1 MNNIKKILIVTYH
14 YLDSVGGG
22 VFASRAYIN
31 ALANIYP
38 EKGQVTLLYPAS
50 ESHPIQGINSCIKA
64 IPVYNNASK
73 ISKLFDLLRGKYL
86 RFNKTFKNLIE
97 KEKFD
102 LVVFDNSHC
111 SLGLIDMAHK
121 AGSKVITIHHNCEL
135 EYVRDNSSRLLYY
148 PSMRITRKGECEAV
162 RLSDLNLALT
172 PEDVRLLKSHYLT
185 DGKESKFFV
194 LGTFEST
201 ATIDS
206 KTTDNLKNNEIRNFI
221 ITGNLSNKQSIDSL
235 LPWLKEY
242 YPILLEKFPDST
254 LTIAGKNP
262 SSEIV
267 NICKSLGIK
276 LIPNPKNMDSIIQQA
291 DCYICP
297 TSLGGG
303 IKLRIMDGLRN
314 GLPVI
319 THAVSARGYGEFID
333 LKIMFKYSD
342 HHSFIECCE
351 SLKNLMSSKSSIE
364 EEYRNIFSFE
374 SGVKRMTEA
383 INNL

>member
-1 MNNIKKILIVTYH
+1 MKDIKKILIVTYH

-22 VFASRAYIN
+22 VYASRAYIN

-50 ESHPIQGINSCIKA
+50 DIHPLQGIDPRVKV
-64 IPVYNNASK
+64 IPVYYNVSK
-73 ISKLFDLLRGKYL
+73 IRKLYNLLRGKYL
-86 RFNKTFKNLIE
+86 RFNKTFKKLIE
-97 KEKFD
+97 EDKFE
-102 LVVFDNSHC
+102 LVIFDNSHC
-111 SLGLIDMAHK
+111 SLGLIDIAHK
-121 AGSKVITIHHNCEL
+121 TGAKVITIHHNCEL

-148 PSMRITRKGECEAV
+148 PSMRITRKGEGDAV

-172 PEDVRLLKSHYLT
+172 PEDVDLLKYHYLV
-185 DGKESKFFV
+185 DGKESKFNV
-194 LGTFEST
+194 LGSFEST
-201 ATIDS
+201 SNDS
-206 KTTDNLKNNEIRNFI
+206 HNITEQKTDNQIKDFV

-242 YPILLEKFPDST
+242 YPILLKNFPEST

-262 SSEIV
+262 SQEII
-267 NICKSLGIK
+267 NACRSLGIK
-276 LIPNPKNMDSIIQQA
+276 LIPNPENMDIILSQA

-333 LKIMFKYSD
+333 RKIMFKYSD
-342 HHSFIECCE
+342 PKSFINCCE
-351 SLKNLMSSKSSIE
+351 SLKHGHSSKASIQ
-364 EEYRNIFSFE
+364 EEYRKIFSFQ
-374 SGVKRMTEA
+374 SGIKRMSEA
-383 INNL
+383 ISKI